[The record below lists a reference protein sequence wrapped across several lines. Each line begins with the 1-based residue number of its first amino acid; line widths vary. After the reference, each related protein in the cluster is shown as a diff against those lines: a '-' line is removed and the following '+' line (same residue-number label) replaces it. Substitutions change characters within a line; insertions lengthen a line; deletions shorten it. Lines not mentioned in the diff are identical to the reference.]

1 MKFAIV
7 PKLAMIGYP
16 LTPTTNERFFVK
28 TTLCHF
34 ALIEQALWTNG
45 VMDNH

>member
-7 PKLAMIGYP
+7 PKLATIGCP
-16 LTPTTNERFFVK
+16 DTPTTYERFFVK
-28 TTLCHF
+28 TTLRHF
-34 ALIEQALWTNG
+34 ALLAQALWTNG

>member
-7 PKLAMIGYP
+7 PKLAMIGCP
-16 LTPTTNERFFVK
+16 FTPTTNERFFVK
-28 TTLCHF
+28 LTLRHF
-34 ALIEQALWTNG
+34 ALIAQALWTNG